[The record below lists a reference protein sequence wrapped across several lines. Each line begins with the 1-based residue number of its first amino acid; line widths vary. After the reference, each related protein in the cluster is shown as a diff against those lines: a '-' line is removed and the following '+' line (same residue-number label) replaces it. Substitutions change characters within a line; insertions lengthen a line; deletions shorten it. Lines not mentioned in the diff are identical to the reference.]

1 MSQTHIKARWKG
13 GTGGSGF
20 LQASE
25 GFETR
30 VTLPKDFQGLG
41 EAATPENLLLS
52 AVASCYLITF
62 GIILDKAGIAYEG
75 LELEG
80 ELRMDMGPRPSVQ
93 AIMLLPRIVS
103 SASEETLRTLS
114 ERAEQFCPIGRTVA
128 GNVAKS
134 VRLTVVAPDS

>member
-1 MSQTHIKARWKG
+1 MSQTHIKVRWKG
-13 GTGGSGF
+13 GAGGSGF
-20 LQASE
+20 LQAGE
-25 GFETR
+25 GLETR

-41 EAATPENLLLS
+41 EAATPENLLLG

-62 GIILDKAGIAYEG
+62 GIILDKARIAYEG

-93 AIMLLPRIVS
+93 EIVLLSRIVS
-103 SASEETLRTLS
+103 NASEETLRGLS
-114 ERAEQFCPIGRTVA
+114 ERAEQFCPIGRTIA

-134 VRLTVVAPDS
+134 IRLTVVAPGT